1 MPEVYLRSLDS
12 TNDQDVQSY
21 SEISDDPL
29 VKEYVNYLYVVK
41 PDFIKS
47 LFNNFYSSDCSELLG
62 VFDASTD
69 KLVGVFHVMDSDKE
83 SLTSNLECA
92 YFIGAQY
99 RNLGYCTAALSKIK
113 ELYANTKFVSIVFYV
128 YNDNI
133 ANSTL
138 LSKLNFIKRR
148 FDKDISIYLARL

>member
-1 MPEVYLRSLDS
+1 MPEVYLRTLDS
-12 TNDQDVQSY
+12 SNEQDVLSY

-47 LFNNFYSSDCSELLG
+47 LFDSLDSSDSSELFG
-62 VFDASTD
+62 VFDASTH
-69 KLVGVFHVMDSDKE
+69 KLVGVFHIMDSDKE
-83 SLTSNLECA
+83 ANVSNLECA
-92 YFIGAQY
+92 YFIGKQY
-99 RNLGYCTAALSKIK
+99 RNLGYCTAALSAIK
-113 ELYANTKFVSIVFYV
+113 ELYANTKFVSLVLYV

-138 LSKLNFIKRR
+138 LSKLKFIKRR
-148 FDKDISIYLARL
+148 FDDKISVYLSRL